1 MFKKVL
7 FFTTFALY
15 IGCENTA
22 DPSLPS
28 EAGTTSSEEVTPAGE
43 EVTPAG
49 EEVTP
54 AGVEV
59 NPAGEERPAEC
70 EMTCV
75 EGETQCSENG
85 DIVGCERDIHGCLN
99 LVTLADCD
107 ASQTCELREEG
118 AMCSPAEPDSELEF
132 SDYQIL
138 TSSYLDGDT
147 PGAGGYARDI
157 AFDDAGN
164 FVIVGGVSTTDFV
177 TTPGAYDTEF
187 GGPGTPQ
194 VGSWGPMDVFVSKFD
209 PSGTLLWS
217 TYLGGPSYD
226 RAYAVEI
233 ADNGDVIVA
242 GRAGP
247 DFPTTS
253 GALQETFAGDN
264 TYNASSGYGPQDGF
278 VSRISA
284 DGSTLVWSTYFGAE
298 GPGFVRDI
306 DIDASGRI
314 LVGLA
319 HIKGSFDFSPQ
330 TTGPRGTLSG
340 SEDAYYG
347 KLSSDGSSLIFG
359 TYIGGSNSVT
369 VDGGNPS
376 IRADGDAVYFV
387 MFTDSTDVDCITSGA
402 YQSDNAGQMDMLLLR
417 FEDNDAL
424 SYCTYYGGSNNEG
437 METHCLA
444 VDDAGNAYISGG
456 TGSAD
461 LPTTVGAAQTNLLHG
476 GDGFVAKFSRTG
488 SLIASTYVGMPSAVN
503 DIIGMNIEGL
513 AIAPNGDVVGGGSD
527 RPNNNS
533 IRHAVITRL
542 SGDLSEILYVNTYG
556 GSGRDELRAV
566 DVNANGDVGYAGHTT
581 SINWPIVS
589 AYDST
594 YHSSS
599 NAAPSFVILQPQ

>member
-1 MFKKVL
+1 M
-7 FFTTFALY
+7 
-15 IGCENTA
+15 
-22 DPSLPS
+22 
-28 EAGTTSSEEVTPAGE
+28 
-43 EVTPAG
+43 
-49 EEVTP
+49 
-54 AGVEV
+54 
-59 NPAGEERPAEC
+59 
-70 EMTCV
+70 
-75 EGETQCSENG
+75 
-85 DIVGCERDIHGCLN
+85 
-99 LVTLADCD
+99 
-107 ASQTCELREEG
+107 
-118 AMCSPAEPDSELEF
+118 
-132 SDYQIL
+132 
-138 TSSYLDGDT
+138 
-147 PGAGGYARDI
+147 
-157 AFDDAGN
+157 
-164 FVIVGGVSTTDFV
+164 

-187 GGPGTPQ
+187 GEPGTPQ

-247 DFPTTS
+247 DFPTTP

-264 TYNASSGYGPQDGF
+264 TYDVNSGYGPQDGF

-284 DGSTLVWSTYFGAE
+284 DGNELVWSTYFGAD

-319 HIKGSFDFSPQ
+319 HVKGDFGFSPQ

-347 KLSSDGSSLIFG
+347 KLSSDGSSLLFG

-387 MFTDSTDVDCITSGA
+387 MFTDSTDVDCITPGA
-402 YQSDNAGQMDMLLLR
+402 YQSANAGQMDMLLLR
-417 FEDNDAL
+417 FEDNDEL

-444 VDDAGNAYISGG
+444 VDDDGNAYISGG
-456 TGSAD
+456 TGSTD
-461 LPTTVGAAQTNLLHG
+461 LPTTVGAAQTDLLHTDG

-488 SLIASTYVGMPSAVN
+488 SLIAATYVGMPSAVN
-503 DIIGMNIEGL
+503 DIFGMNIEGL
-513 AIAPNGDVVGGGSD
+513 AITPSGDVVGSGSD
-527 RPNNNS
+527 RPYNTS

-556 GSGRDELRAV
+556 GSGRDELRGV
-566 DVNANGDVGYAGHTT
+566 DVNANGDVAYAGHTT
-581 SINWPIVS
+581 STDWPTVS
-589 AYDST
+589 AHDST
-594 YHSSS
+594 YHSSPD
-599 NAAPSFVILQPQ
+599 PSPAFVILQPQY